1 MGSQWGVVAGLR
13 PVADWDE
20 DEWGAL
26 MAWLMPWAMVRA
38 RALGLPAESG
48 EDAAQ
53 TTAAA
58 LLECVRRGVV
68 VHSPGMWVR
77 CTLRRRLTDLART
90 EAARRRAIPQDAANP
105 ANLETIAERRDGPEA
120 ELLAR
125 DYLAWLGGVIDAWPP
140 PFRQIAYAI
149 CLGWSRGEVV
159 AYLQEW
165 RPVSARTCDAMIA
178 KTYRGLRAVE
188 VGRNPRDLWREEE
201 NRKSGWKCSSTPP
214 PLIRLSL

>member
-13 PVADWDE
+13 PVVDWGE
-20 DEWGAL
+20 DEWRAL

-58 LLECVRRGVV
+58 LLEYVRRGVRV
-68 VHSPGMWVR
+68 RSPGLWAR
-77 CTLRRRLTDLART
+77 CTVRRRLADLART
-90 EAARRRAIPQDAANP
+90 EAARRRAFPQDAANP

-125 DYLAWLGGVIDAWPP
+125 DYLAWLGGVIAGWPP
-140 PFRQIAYAI
+140 PFRQIAYAL

-165 RPVSARTCDAMIA
+165 RPVSVRACGKAIARTLVM
-178 KTYRGLRAVE
+178 LRAVASGQDPWE
-188 VGRNPRDLWREEE
+188 RWPGQKIRE
-201 NRKSGWKCSSTPP
+201 SGWFGSQPP